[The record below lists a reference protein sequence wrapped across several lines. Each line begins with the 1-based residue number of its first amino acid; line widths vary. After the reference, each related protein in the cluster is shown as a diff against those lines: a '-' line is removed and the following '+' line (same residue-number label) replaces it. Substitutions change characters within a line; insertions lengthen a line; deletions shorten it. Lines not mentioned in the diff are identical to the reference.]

1 MDRNSPL
8 RDIKG
13 VGAKTEELFH
23 KIGVYTVGD
32 ILLHYPRTYIQ
43 YPQAKHVDEVSD
55 GEQAAVLGRITRT
68 PVVRKVRTMQI
79 TVTTISEMG
88 VSLELV
94 WYRMPYMKNNL
105 KVGSTYIFYGKVNK
119 KNGRLVM
126 EQAAMFTE
134 EESDKLTFLA
144 RNAQGDVGFGY
155 NKEWYDSSVD
165 MKFEDMDIAVPC
177 GHDDILTMLY
187 GDYKVPVCNT
197 SSHNYPF
204 YAKQKEFL
212 LENGYEV

>member
-8 RDIKG
+8 REIKG

-43 YPQAKHVDEVSD
+43 YPQAKHVDEVLD

-88 VSLELV
+88 AS
-94 WYRMPYMKNNL
+94 
-105 KVGSTYIFYGKVNK
+105 
-119 KNGRLVM
+119 
-126 EQAAMFTE
+126 
-134 EESDKLTFLA
+134 
-144 RNAQGDVGFGY
+144 
-155 NKEWYDSSVD
+155 
-165 MKFEDMDIAVPC
+165 
-177 GHDDILTMLY
+177 
-187 GDYKVPVCNT
+187 
-197 SSHNYPF
+197 
-204 YAKQKEFL
+204 
-212 LENGYEV
+212 

>member
-105 KVGSTYIFYGKVNK
+105 KAGNTYIFYGKVNK

-126 EQAAMFTE
+126 EQAALFTE
-134 EESDKLTFLA
+134 E
-144 RNAQGDVGFGY
+144 Q
-155 NKEWYDSSVD
+155 
-165 MKFEDMDIAVPC
+165 
-177 GHDDILTMLY
+177 
-187 GDYKVPVCNT
+187 
-197 SSHNYPF
+197 
-204 YAKQKEFL
+204 
-212 LENGYEV
+212 

>member
-1 MDRNSPL
+1 M
-8 RDIKG
+8 
-13 VGAKTEELFH
+13 
-23 KIGVYTVGD
+23 
-32 ILLHYPRTYIQ
+32 
-43 YPQAKHVDEVSD
+43 DEVLD

-88 VSLELV
+88 ASLELV

-134 EESDKLTFLA
+134 EQYASMEQVFLPVYTLTNGLSNNLGHKDGA
-144 RNAQGDVGFGY
+144 
-155 NKEWYDSSVD
+155 
-165 MKFEDMDIAVPC
+165 C
-177 GHDDILTMLY
+177 GTWRRTLVY
-187 GDYKVPVCNT
+187 GLSAACHPREIR
-197 SSHNYPF
+197 S
-204 YAKQKEFL
+204 L
-212 LENGYEV
+212 

>member
-8 RDIKG
+8 REIKG

-43 YPQAKHVDEVSD
+43 YPQAKHVDEVLD

-68 PVVRKVRTMQI
+68 AVVRKVRTMQI

-88 VSLELV
+88 ASLELV

-105 KVGSTYIFYGKVNK
+105 KVGSTYIFMEKSIKRMEDLSWNRQQCLP
-119 KNGRLVM
+119 KNSMLPWNRCFAGIH
-126 EQAAMFTE
+126 T
-134 EESDKLTFLA
+134 DKWAF
-144 RNAQGDVGFGY
+144 Q
-155 NKEWYDSSVD
+155 
-165 MKFEDMDIAVPC
+165 
-177 GHDDILTMLY
+177 
-187 GDYKVPVCNT
+187 
-197 SSHNYPF
+197 
-204 YAKQKEFL
+204 
-212 LENGYEV
+212 

>member
-8 RDIKG
+8 REIKG

-43 YPQAKHVDEVSD
+43 YPQAKHVDEVLD
-55 GEQAAVLGRITRT
+55 EEQAAVLGRITRT

-88 VSLELV
+88 ASLELV

-105 KVGSTYIFYGKVNK
+105 KVSDTYIF
-119 KNGRLVM
+119 M
-126 EQAAMFTE
+126 EK
-134 EESDKLTFLA
+134 SI
-144 RNAQGDVGFGY
+144 
-155 NKEWYDSSVD
+155 KEW
-165 MKFEDMDIAVPC
+165 KTC
-177 GHDDILTMLY
+177 HGT
-187 GDYKVPVCNT
+187 GDNVYRRTVCFHGT
-197 SSHNYPF
+197 GVFAGIHTDKWAF
-204 YAKQKEFL
+204 Q
-212 LENGYEV
+212 

>member
-8 RDIKG
+8 REIKG

-43 YPQAKHVDEVSD
+43 YPQAKHVDEVLD

-88 VSLELV
+88 ASLELV
-94 WYRMPYMKNNL
+94 RSEERRVGKECRSRWSPY
-105 KVGSTYIFYGKVNK
+105 
-119 KNGRLVM
+119 
-126 EQAAMFTE
+126 
-134 EESDKLTFLA
+134 
-144 RNAQGDVGFGY
+144 
-155 NKEWYDSSVD
+155 
-165 MKFEDMDIAVPC
+165 
-177 GHDDILTMLY
+177 H
-187 GDYKVPVCNT
+187 
-197 SSHNYPF
+197 
-204 YAKQKEFL
+204 
-212 LENGYEV
+212 